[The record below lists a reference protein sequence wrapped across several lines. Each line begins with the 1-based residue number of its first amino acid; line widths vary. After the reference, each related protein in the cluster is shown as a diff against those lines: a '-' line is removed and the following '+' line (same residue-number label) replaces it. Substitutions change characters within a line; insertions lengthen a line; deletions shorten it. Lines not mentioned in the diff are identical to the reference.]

1 MKFIGCTLAR
11 HFKIVAGE
19 ADCKFI
25 FRPSQVPNRY
35 VVYKKESPIPQEV
48 MYLTTSTGTATCA
61 FGRWLVQK
69 TSSDDYVDVKLGYF
83 ELKGLD
89 AIKGVRTTPMSIHR
103 S

>member
-1 MKFIGCTLAR
+1 MKFIGWPLAR

-25 FRPSQVPNRY
+25 FRPSRIPNRY

-89 AIKGVRTTPMSIHR
+89 AIKGDLRTPMSIHR